1 MSPELPR
8 EAVTPCVGYSQ
19 VSPSGVGKECGG
31 VGGREGGEGAPYSRQ
46 TLTSSGAKL
55 ELRQF
60 SAARA
65 KSRKVLPILLE
76 ECINKKIRGK
86 TGANFNLF

>member
-31 VGGREGGEGAPYSRQ
+31 VGGRGGGEGAPYSRQ
-46 TLTSSGAKL
+46 TLTSSGAKS
-55 ELRQF
+55 ELHQH

-65 KSRKVLPILLE
+65 KSRKVLS
-76 ECINKKIRGK
+76 
-86 TGANFNLF
+86 NFV